1 MPLGFAKWLFG
12 GTNKRDPYT
21 VDFLVVGGGGA
32 GGDTQSGNY
41 GGGGGAGAVA
51 TSYGNDIDGLSL
63 TPEKTYTIVVGIGGP
78 NTGTHANSTGDG
90 IDYVDGRMGQQSVI
104 IGHGIVPVVAQG
116 GGGGGLGYGSFGGG
130 DEGIGQSASSFG
142 VPDTAAKKF
151 TISNVQKTNSTV
163 RITTSTAHG
172 LSNFG
177 SPANGGY
184 VHIRDVGG
192 MTQINNY
199 TVYTATGAA
208 PGIGHPYNVIDS
220 TTIDLYTGYTIVDAR
235 KIDTS
240 TYGNYTSGGTLSWI
254 YFSQSGSGGGAGA
267 KGPTAGY
274 SGGGAYSTNETYPNG
289 DGYYQTSNTSKVT
302 WTSYAG
308 ANSPASP
315 TTLGGGGGGSSAA
328 GSGGTGGAGTSNS
341 ITGSAVTYA
350 AGGDSTPG
358 TATTG
363 YGDGG
368 KGENSGND
376 GVVILRIP
384 TASYSGLTT
393 GSPTVTTDGS
403 FTILTYTEDGT
414 YTA

>member
-12 GTNKRDPYT
+12 GTNTKDPYT
-21 VDFLVVGGGGA
+21 IDFLAVGGGGA

-51 TSYGNDIDGLSL
+51 TSYGNAIDGLSL
-63 TPEKTYTIVVGIGGP
+63 TPEKTYTITVGAGGP
-78 NTGTHANSTGDG
+78 NTGDHMNSTGDG
-90 IDYVDGRMGQQSVI
+90 LGYLTGRMGRYSVI
-104 IGHGIVPVVAQG
+104 LGHGIVPVVAQG

-130 DEGIGQSASSFG
+130 DEGYGNTVSFG
-142 VPDTAAKKF
+142 AVDTGNKKF
-151 TISNVQKTNSTV
+151 TISNVQKTNGTV
-163 RITTSTAHG
+163 RVTTSTEHG

-177 SPANGGY
+177 SPAQGGY
-184 VHIRDVGG
+184 VNIQDVGG
-192 MTQINNY
+192 MTQINCFTIYN
-199 TVYTATGAA
+199 ATGAF
-208 PGIGHPYNVIDS
+208 PGIGFPYNVIDS
-220 TTIDLYTGYTIVDAR
+220 TNIDLYTGYTINDIR

-240 TYGNYTSGGTLSWI
+240 TYGNYTSGGTLSWV

-274 SGGGAYSTNETYPNG
+274 TGGAAFTADQTYPNG
-289 DGYYQTSNTSKVT
+289 DGYYQSSWTSKVT
-302 WTSYAG
+302 WTSHAG

-368 KGENSGND
+368 KGENSGNA
-376 GVVILRIP
+376 GVVILRMP
-384 TASYSGLTT
+384 TANYSGLTT
-393 GSPTVTTDGS
+393 GSPTVSTDGS
-403 FTILTYTEDGT
+403 DTILTYTSDGT